1 MALKKSTHVRI
12 DSDVKSLL
20 DRNNPSDLSY
30 SNLLRKKFSNEDV
43 NNVNK
48 NVNNDVNI
56 LNDFVN
62 IDVNILIAAVFGFSL
77 LFGLFFFSKL
87 TWR

>member
-56 LNDFVN
+56 L
-62 IDVNILIAAVFGFSL
+62 IAAVFGFSL